1 MTKSSDE
8 RAKEHGFQREAFMAL
23 EHFAVLYIPL
33 FASRFVVVTLRGTL
47 YSYQFCFHLTLA
59 CVNT

>member
-1 MTKSSDE
+1 
-8 RAKEHGFQREAFMAL
+8 MAL

-33 FASRFVVVTLRGTL
+33 FASRFVVVTSRGTL